1 MRKLLLLLVILG
13 IQALSGDLFADNQ
26 VQTGELVCWQF
37 AYDAN
42 DNLDSYEATKEV
54 KYLEAAEKSYDS
66 VVARILKDPDGYPGT
81 IGPVTD
87 GPETDPRWADTL
99 IGDSLVAKPLLRF
112 AEIVNADPKLKSRW
126 EAKAQSYID
135 LSIKMCWEK
144 WNHRDCYYED
154 ASGFG
159 SYHTHQLALEK
170 EDLTKWVPRP
180 ELLFSLNL
188 NKHYQAAV
196 VFTRLWRLTGRVE
209 FKKRAIAI
217 FSRAKAMWRY
227 YPEQDRVV
235 WNFWMPHGA
244 YDIEG
249 TAPKSWVAVH
259 PERPGY
265 QAGEVAD
272 WVEAYD
278 SGIVFEK
285 IDLERIIRTNLW
297 MAGGDPTVGNVQWK
311 NADGTSNAGCLWTAL
326 ARFDDKIFK
335 ATETQLSAK
344 PSTLPALE
352 YLKNVTEKRLG
363 WNRLYVQDESKVEIS
378 RPPLQPG
385 EALTMAI
392 PLPNTLEIANSDR
405 IKLATQT
412 RAAGK
417 LVIDLLSE
425 DGKSELGN
433 LASIDVPGELFYSA
447 PLWDGKNP
455 KTMTK
460 TSGNYLIRW
469 TLNNEVRTWPVVVK
483 VGVLKEKK
491 TATALTPGST
501 LKVNFEGALDPK
513 ICILKSAAVSEEQSH
528 EGKKSLKID
537 DNQEALIVFG
547 EQDNLP
553 VRISFW
559 IYDGGETRGATAA
572 NGACWGVQTAVGDK
586 FVFTQIWRSYLDG
599 DHRYCW
605 INSGENQFF
614 SPHLSVFGRTKG
626 WSQWVLDFSNPSKPL
641 ISNASK
647 ESPALEPVKF
657 IPASGATSI
666 YLRGGC
672 SPIYVDDIVVEYPM
686 TVSR

>member
-1 MRKLLLLLVILG
+1 MRKILLLAVIIG
-13 IQALSGDLFADNQ
+13 IQTLSVELSAANQ

-37 AYDAN
+37 AYNAN
-42 DNLDSYEATKEV
+42 DNLDSYEATKDV

-66 VVARILKDPDGYPGT
+66 MVARLLKDPDGYPGT

-87 GPETDPRWADTL
+87 APETDLRWADTL
-99 IGDSLVAKPLLRF
+99 IGDSLLAKPLLRF
-112 AEIVNADPKLKSRW
+112 AEIVNTDPKLKSRW
-126 EAKAQSYID
+126 GAKAKSYID
-135 LSIKMCWEK
+135 LSIQMCWDK
-144 WNHRDCYYED
+144 WNHRGCYNED
-154 ASGFG
+154 GSGFG
-159 SYHTHQLALEK
+159 SFHTHQFALQK

-180 ELLFSLNL
+180 ELLISLNL

-278 SGIVFEK
+278 SGLVFEQ
-285 IDLERIIRTNLW
+285 IDLERIIRTNHW
-297 MAGGDPTVGNVQWK
+297 MAGGDPTAGNIRWK
-311 NADGTSNAGCLWTAL
+311 NADGTTGAGCLWTAL
-326 ARFDDKIFK
+326 ARFDDKICK
-335 ATETQLSAK
+335 ATETQLAAK

-363 WNRLYVQDESKVEIS
+363 WKRLYVKDESKVEIS

-385 EALTMAI
+385 VALTMTIA
-392 PLPNTLEIANSDR
+392 LPNTLEIANSDR

-425 DGKSELGN
+425 DGKSVLGN
-433 LASIDVPGELFYSA
+433 LASIEATGSQLYSA
-447 PLWDGKNP
+447 PTWDGTNP
-455 KTMTK
+455 KTKTK
-460 TSGNYLIRW
+460 TPGNYLIRW

-483 VGVLKEKK
+483 VGQLREKK
-491 TATALTPGST
+491 TAMALTPGST
-501 LKVNFEGALDPK
+501 LKINFEGALDPK
-513 ICILKSAAVSEEQSH
+513 ICLLKSSTVSEAQAH
-528 EGKKSLKID
+528 EGKKSLKVD
-537 DNQEALIVFG
+537 DNQEAQIVFG

-559 IYDGGETRGATAA
+559 IYDGGEKHGNTPA
-572 NGACWGVQTAVGDK
+572 NGAVWGLQTASGDK
-586 FVFTQIWRSYLDG
+586 FVFSQTWRSYCDG
-599 DHRYCW
+599 DNRYAW
-605 INSGENQFF
+605 FNSGENQFF
-614 SPHLSVFGRTKG
+614 SPHPSAFGRAKG
-626 WSQWVLDFSNPSKPL
+626 WSQWVFDFRNPKQPL
-641 ISNASK
+641 ISNGDK
-647 ESPALEPVKF
+647 ESPAIEPAKL

-666 YLRGGC
+666 YVRGGC
-672 SPIYVDDIVVEYPM
+672 YPVYIDDIVVEYP
-686 TVSR
+686 RQ